1 MDIKRAIPIGVESY
15 KEIIDS
21 DYYYIDKTRLIMDLL
36 TQKSKVTLFIRPRR
50 FGKTLAQSMLR
61 TFFEEEIDSD
71 GKTVDNSRYFEGKKI
86 MGAGRQ
92 FTCHMGKYPVI
103 FLSMK
108 SAKQPNFEMAYHRIL
123 TDIVSE
129 FERHAYLLEGNILT
143 LAQKKL
149 YNTILERTAGIAD
162 YTFSLKFL
170 SDCLGKYHH
179 RKTII
184 LIDEY
189 DVPLENAYFKGF
201 YRQMVDFMRSLLESA
216 LKTNDSLQFAVITG
230 CLRISRES
238 IFTGLNNLKI
248 NSVLDES
255 YSEFFGFMQDEI
267 DSLLSFYGIGQKK
280 EEIKEWYNGYL
291 FGGTEVYNP
300 WSILNYVDDIVSHN
314 TEFPKPYWSNTS
326 SNSIIHELVVKADS
340 STVQEIE
347 RLLAGK
353 AIEKPVH
360 EDITYEDIYQSEDN
374 LWNFLFFTGY
384 LRAAGRSFHSD
395 IIYLKMMIPNREIRY
410 IYNNTIQEWFHKKA
424 ETMDFSS
431 LYRAILSGD
440 IESAENFLK
449 KQLRESISFMDS
461 AEKFYHGF
469 LLGLLGGL
477 QDYRKES
484 NLEGGN
490 GRYDITLI
498 PYDEQQPAVILELKR
513 AKKFTDMENLCLEA
527 LRQID
532 EKKYADALIE
542 EGYPLILKYGICFCK
557 KSCMVKLSGKAAG
570 YQTCRATEKRNC

>member
-1 MDIKRAIPIGVESY
+1 MDIKTAIPIGIESY
-15 KEIIDS
+15 KKIIS
-21 DYYYIDKTRLIMDLL
+21 GSYYYVDKTLLIRELL
-36 TQKSKVTLFIRPRR
+36 EYRSAVTLFTRPRR
-50 FGKTLAQSMLR
+50 FGKTLTQSMLR
-61 TFFEEEIDSD
+61 TFFEEEIDAD
-71 GKTVDNSRYFEGKKI
+71 GNTVDNSAYFTGKKI
-86 MGAGRQ
+86 LDAGAQYTG
-92 FTCHMGKYPVI
+92 HMGKYPVVS
-103 FLSMK
+103 LSMK
-108 SAKQPNFEMAYHRIL
+108 SAKQPDFEMACDSLLDEIIREFDRHR
-123 TDIVSE
+123 
-129 FERHAYLLEGNILT
+129 YLLRSGRIAEDIKERYSAILAGKAGRAAYAKS
-143 LAQKKL
+143 LA
-149 YNTILERTAGIAD
+149 
-162 YTFSLKFL
+162 FL
-170 SDCLGKYHH
+170 SDCLEKYHR

-201 YRQMVDFMRSLLESA
+201 YSQMVDFMRSLLESA

-255 YSEFFGFMQDEI
+255 YSEYFGFMQDEV
-267 DSLLSFYGIGQKK
+267 DSLLSFYGISQK
-280 EEIKEWYNGYL
+280 EDEVKEWYDGYL
-291 FGGTEVYNP
+291 FGHTEVYNP
-300 WSILNYVDDIVSHN
+300 WSILNYVEDILSHN

-326 SNSIIHELVVKADS
+326 SNSIIHELVVRAGS
-340 STVQEIE
+340 CTVQEIE
-347 RLLAGK
+347 HLLMGE

-360 EDITYEDIYQSEDN
+360 EDITYGDIHQSEDN

-384 LRAAGRSFHSD
+384 LKTVRKRFEGRTIF
-395 IIYLKMMIPNREIRY
+395 IKMKIPNEEVMY
-410 IYNNTIQEWFHKKA
+410 IYENTIQEWFQQKTRA
-424 ETMDFSS
+424 ADFSG
-431 LYRAILSGD
+431 LYHAILSGD
-440 IESAENFLK
+440 TESAENFLK

-477 QDYRKES
+477 QDYRKKS
-484 NLEGGN
+484 NLESGN

-527 LRQID
+527 LRQIE

-542 EGYPLILKYGICFCK
+542 EGYPIILKYGICFCK
-557 KSCMVKLSGKAAG
+557 KSCMVKLSGKTAG
-570 YQTCRATEKRNC
+570 YQTCRATEKRDC

>member
-1 MDIKRAIPIGVESY
+1 MEIKKAIPIGIESY
-15 KEIIDS
+15 KEIIKN
-21 DYYYIDKTRLIMDLL
+21 DYYYIDKTLLIMDLL
-36 TQKSKVTLFIRPRR
+36 TQKSKVTLFTRPRR

-61 TFFEEEIDSD
+61 TFFEEEIDAD
-71 GKTVDNSRYFEGKKI
+71 GRAVDNSGYFSGKKI
-86 MGAGRQ
+86 MEAGAQYTG
-92 FTCHMGKYPVI
+92 HMGKYPVI

-108 SAKQPNFEMAYHRIL
+108 SAKQPDFEMAYDSLLDEIIREYDRHR
-123 TDIVSE
+123 
-129 FERHAYLLEGNILT
+129 YLLGSDRLTGDIKERYSAILAGKAGKAAYAKS
-143 LAQKKL
+143 LA
-149 YNTILERTAGIAD
+149 
-162 YTFSLKFL
+162 FL
-170 SDCLGKYHH
+170 SDCLEKYHCQ
-179 RKTII
+179 KTII

-201 YRQMVDFMRSLLESA
+201 YNQMIDFMRSLLESA

-238 IFTGLNNLKI
+238 IFTGLNNLEVV
-248 NSVLDES
+248 SVLDEN
-255 YSEFFGFMQDEI
+255 YAEHFGFTQGEV
-267 DSLLSFYGIGQKK
+267 DSLLDFYNVSS
-280 EEIKEWYNGYL
+280 IKDDVKSWYDGYL
-291 FGGTEVYNP
+291 FGDTGVYNP
-300 WSILNYVDDIVSHN
+300 WSIINYVKDTIYHN

-347 RLLAGK
+347 HLLMGE

-360 EDITYEDIYQSEDN
+360 EDITYGDIHQSEDN

-384 LRAAGRSFHSD
+384 LKAAGRSFHSD
-395 IIYLKMMIPNREIRY
+395 IIYLKMKIPNREIRY
-410 IYNNTIQEWFHKKA
+410 IYNNTIQEWFHKKTEA
-424 ETMDFSS
+424 ADFSS

-440 IESAENFLK
+440 TETAENFLK

-477 QDYRKES
+477 QDYRKKS
-484 NLEGGN
+484 NLESGS

-513 AKKFTDMENLCLEA
+513 AKKFTEMENLCREA
-527 LRQID
+527 LHQID
-532 EKKYADALIE
+532 EKNYADALIE
-542 EGYPLILKYGICFCK
+542 EGYPIILKYGVCFCK
-557 KSCMVKLSGKAAG
+557 KSCMVKLAK
-570 YQTCRATEKRNC
+570 

>member
-1 MDIKRAIPIGVESY
+1 MDIKKAIPIGIESY
-15 KEIIDS
+15 KEMIDR
-21 DYYYIDKTRLIMDLL
+21 DYYYIDKTRLIVDLL
-36 TQKSKVTLFIRPRR
+36 TQKSKVTLFTRPRR

-71 GKTVDNSRYFEGKKI
+71 GKAVDNSGYFAGKKI
-86 MGAGRQ
+86 MGAGVQ
-92 FTCHMGKYPVI
+92 YTEHMGKYPVI

-108 SAKQPNFEMAYHRIL
+108 SAKQPDFEMAYDSLLDEIIREYDRHR
-123 TDIVSE
+123 
-129 FERHAYLLEGNILT
+129 YLLNSGSLADDIKERYSAILSGKAGKAAYAKA
-143 LAQKKL
+143 LA
-149 YNTILERTAGIAD
+149 
-162 YTFSLKFL
+162 FL
-170 SDCLGKYHH
+170 SDCLEKYHH
-179 RKTII
+179 QKTII
-184 LIDEY
+184 LVDEY

-201 YRQMVDFMRSLLESA
+201 YKQMVDFMRSLLESA

-255 YSEFFGFMQDEI
+255 YSEFFGFIQDEI
-267 DSLLSFYGIGQKK
+267 DSLLSFYGISQKK

-291 FGGTEVYNP
+291 FGDTEVYNP
-300 WSILNYVDDIVSHN
+300 WSILNYVDDIISHN

-353 AIEKPVH
+353 AIEKPIH

-384 LRAAGRSFHSD
+384 LKAIRKRFESRTIF
-395 IIYLKMMIPNREIRY
+395 LEMEIPNEEVMY
-410 IYNNTIQEWFHKKA
+410 IYENTIQDWFQQKTKVL
-424 ETMDFSS
+424 DLSG
-431 LYRAILSGD
+431 LYHAILSGGT
-440 IESAENFLK
+440 ETAENLLK
-449 KQLRESISFMDS
+449 QQLRESISYMDS

-477 QDYRKES
+477 QDYRKKS
-484 NLEGGN
+484 NLESGN
-490 GRYDITLI
+490 GRYDIILI
-498 PYDEQQPAVILELKR
+498 PYDEQQPAAILELKR
-513 AKKFTDMENLCLEA
+513 AKKFTEMENLCQEA
-527 LRQID
+527 LKQID
-532 EKKYADALIE
+532 EKKYTDALIE
-542 EGYPLILKYGICFCK
+542 EGYPRILKYGICFCK
-557 KSCMVKLSGKAAG
+557 KSCMVKLADTAG
-570 YQTCRATEKRNC
+570 I